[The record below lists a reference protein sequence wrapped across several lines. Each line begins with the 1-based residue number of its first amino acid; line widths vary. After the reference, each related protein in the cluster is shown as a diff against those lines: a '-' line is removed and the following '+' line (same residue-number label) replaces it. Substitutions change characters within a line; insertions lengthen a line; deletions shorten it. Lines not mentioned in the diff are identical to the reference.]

1 MLCRRWVHVSVRLQF
16 KRGDQEDTSLAL
28 VAILQKLD
36 EETLDE
42 QASLNRAND
51 EYRGMRRHL
60 AQTSRVRPDNTHNFV
75 CNALYISVRCCQ
87 LPLSL
92 EAAAAKVVYRKVA
105 AEIRIRN
112 KCYFCIQWRW
122 RSWQARREGKTYM
135 VERYV
140 LFHPVN

>member
-51 EYRGMRRHL
+51 EYRGMR
-60 AQTSRVRPDNTHNFV
+60 
-75 CNALYISVRCCQ
+75 
-87 LPLSL
+87 
-92 EAAAAKVVYRKVA
+92 
-105 AEIRIRN
+105 
-112 KCYFCIQWRW
+112 
-122 RSWQARREGKTYM
+122 
-135 VERYV
+135 
-140 LFHPVN
+140 